1 MTNGKWISL
10 LAVAAFAGCMTT
22 VQLAPSESD
31 AAAKRFVPPD
41 GKANLY
47 VARSNASEG
56 ERALFGVSIDG
67 KAVGPIAAGTFY
79 LVVLDPGTH
88 SVAATSN
95 ENTSKASFDAQA
107 GKNYFFEVTATAG
120 TATPRVSLGLVLL
133 EPMGKIMVQQDKRAL
148 SVNE

>member
-31 AAAKRFVPPD
+31 AAAKRLVPPD